1 MSQLTI
7 EHSSRNWIETLLL
20 ALSRFVTNQ
29 KLKAQIRRERQVLS
43 GLDDNMLKDIGI
55 SRADAYYE
63 ASRPDSDIPAN
74 RR

>member
-7 EHSSRNWIETLLL
+7 EHSSRNWIETLQQ
-20 ALSRFVTNQ
+20 ALSRFVANQ

-55 SRADAYYE
+55 SRADAYFE
-63 ASRPDSDIPAN
+63 ASRADSDIPAN